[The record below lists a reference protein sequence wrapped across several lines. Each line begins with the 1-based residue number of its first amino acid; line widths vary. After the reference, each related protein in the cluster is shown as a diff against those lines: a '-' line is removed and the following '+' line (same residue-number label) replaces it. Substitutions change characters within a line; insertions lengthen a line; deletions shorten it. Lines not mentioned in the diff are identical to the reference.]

1 MTTVYVLAGP
11 PGSGKSTW
19 SRQKRKESDVY
30 CQIFESDAYR
40 LDMFGTLD
48 SGIQNQKHHASVFG
62 KMRKDLLNQV
72 KYAHDTDID
81 IDLIYDATN
90 IGRRRRIAL
99 YNEIKSKDKDA
110 KVVVVV
116 FYKLLEELFYT
127 NEHRAEKEQV
137 PIAKLKERYINM
149 QPPRVG
155 VDCDDM
161 ELVGTKLFEEDGQGA
176 YSPTNLFRFEIGG
189 FYTNLPHNNH
199 HHKETIRQHI
209 NMCVEASKHNWLIQE
224 VAEFHDLGK
233 FVSRTWDDRGF
244 HTYKGHANLSAMY
257 HFNVAFEEI
266 KSGNRDYAMIN
277 EAILRHMDAHQGIG
291 TKSILRNKLDD
302 DTLALI
308 EIFKEIDNASKLQ

>member
-1 MTTVYVLAGP
+1 MTTVYILAGP

-19 SRQKRKESDVY
+19 ARQKRKESDVY
-30 CQIFESDAYR
+30 CLLFESDAYR
-40 LDMFGTLD
+40 LNMFGTLE
-48 SGIQNQKHHASVFG
+48 GRVQNQKLNTQLFAR
-62 KMRKDLLNQV
+62 MREDLLLYVGRAKNEG
-72 KYAHDTDID
+72 TDMN
-81 IDLIYDATN
+81 LIYDATN
-90 IGRRRRIAL
+90 ISRRRRIAL

-127 NEHRAEKEQV
+127 NEHREEKEQV
-137 PIAKLKERYINM
+137 PIVKIKEMYVNM

-176 YSPTNLFRFEIGG
+176 YSPTNLFRFEVGG
-189 FYTNLPHNNH
+189 FYTNLPHDNP

-209 NMCVEASKHNWLIQE
+209 NMCVEASNHNWLIQE

-266 KSGNRDYAMIN
+266 KSGNRDYTMIN

-291 TKSILRNKLDD
+291 AKSILRNKLDD

-308 EIFKEIDNASKLQ
+308 ENFKEIDNTSKLQ

>member
-1 MTTVYVLAGP
+1 MTTVYILAGP

-19 SRQKRKESDVY
+19 ARQKRKESDVY
-30 CQIFESDAYR
+30 CLLFESDAYR
-40 LDMFGTLD
+40 LNMFGTLE
-48 SGIQNQKHHASVFG
+48 GRVQNQKLNTQLFAR
-62 KMRKDLLNQV
+62 MREDLLLYVGRAKNEG
-72 KYAHDTDID
+72 TDMN
-81 IDLIYDATN
+81 LIYDATN
-90 IGRRRRIAL
+90 ISRRRRIAL

-137 PIAKLKERYINM
+137 PIVKIKEMYVNM

-161 ELVGTKLFEEDGQGA
+161 ELVGTKLFEEDSQGI

-189 FYTNLPHNNH
+189 FYTNLPHDNP

-209 NMCVEASKHNWLIQE
+209 NMCVEASNHNWIIEE
-224 VAEFHDLGK
+224 VAKFHDLGK

-257 HFNVAFEEI
+257 HFNIAFEEI
-266 KSGNRDYAMIN
+266 KSGNEPYVMIN

-291 TKSILRNKLDD
+291 EKSIKRHKLDD
-302 DTLALI
+302 VTLELI
-308 EIFKEIDNASKLQ
+308 ESFRVIDQESKIV